1 MAEDTSAGVGSSSMY
16 NIGYQTTK
24 ADLESNV
31 MDTKGIDMVNTAVQN
46 RATSI
51 LAEIKEEEKAKTDSR
66 VAKGKELEQ
75 LYLDLDEGMTS
86 LGPTSFSQ
94 AQTEVEDL
102 RERMYAAID
111 ADDQKLIAELNVE
124 LKNIKQ
130 RHSADAENLKMNLD
144 DWGDKLISTEA
155 MTDTDIGI
163 YAGFMN
169 GKKDGTAKEVYEGNP
184 PTLHY
189 QFPKIVDGQ
198 QVPEI
203 DEVTGD
209 QVVDENGEPVF
220 ETHKYTLEQ
229 LGDMTVPKDSA
240 GGEAIVDYTE
250 AQKKVLAETGK
261 PPTANAIKNQVTET
275 IPKDE
280 KKIRDWLWGNPAK
293 ADGLNVQGYLFDILD
308 GNHEISPDNQYALY
322 KKMGVEEIG
331 EPDGKYDAEEL
342 AAIDK
347 KELVRSIM
355 EVDDIDVSHG
365 IIVEVWTDIL
375 QNNINNV
382 PNKDYNK
389 DKTQSLTS
397 NMNADAE
404 ADARRE
410 RVLKALTDLQENP
423 ENYRGYTKK
432 ALAAKFELSEAD
444 LEGVATGEGDMIN
457 INSIIAD
464 PSKKKNLVTDG
475 GDLG

>member
-31 MDTKGIDMVNTAVQN
+31 MNTTGIDMINTAVQN

-51 LAEIKEEEKAKTDSR
+51 MAEIKEEEKAKTEAR
-66 VAKGKELEQ
+66 VLKGKELEQ
-75 LYLDLDEGMTS
+75 AYMELDESMTS
-86 LGPTSFSQ
+86 LGPDSFKQ

-111 ADDQKLIAELNVE
+111 ADDQKLIAELNIE

-130 RHSADAENLKMNLD
+130 RHSADAENLTMNLE
-144 DWGDKLISTEA
+144 DWGEGLVSTEA
-155 MTDTDIGI
+155 MTDTDVGI
-163 YAGFMN
+163 YTGFMK

-184 PTLHY
+184 PMLHY
-189 QFPKIVDGQ
+189 MFPKIVDGE

-203 DEVTGD
+203 DEVTGL
-209 QVVDENGEPVF
+209 QKVDENGQPVF
-220 ETHKYTLEQ
+220 EMHKYTLEQ

-240 GGEAIVDYTE
+240 GGEAVVDYVE
-250 AQKKVLAETGK
+250 AQKKVIADGGK
-261 PPTANAIKNQVTET
+261 APTANAIKNQIEKT

-280 KKIRDWLWGNPAK
+280 KKIRDWLWGNPAQ
-293 ADGLNVQGYLFDILD
+293 ADGLNVQSYLFDLLE

-322 KKMGVEEIG
+322 KKMGVPEIG
-331 EPDGKYDAEEL
+331 EPDGKYDAQEL

-355 EVDDIDVSHG
+355 DVDDVNISHG
-365 IIVEVWTDIL
+365 IITEIYTDIM
-375 QNNINNV
+375 QNNIHGV
-382 PNKDYNK
+382 DNKDYNK
-389 DKTQSLTS
+389 DKTQALTS
-397 NMNADAE
+397 NLNADAE

-410 RVLKALTDLQENP
+410 RVLKALTDLKENP

-457 INSIIAD
+457 IDSIIAD
-464 PSKKKNLVTDG
+464 PNKKKNVVTDG
-475 GDLG
+475 SDLG